1 MDAKRLR
8 LETGEQCY
16 RERGPHDQ
24 SGGPTLVLLHGISSS
39 AGSWARL
46 AERLPG
52 YRLLAWDAPGY
63 GDSHPLANEAPTAAD
78 YAERLEAWLAALG
91 VERCVL
97 VGHSLGAMMAAGYL
111 AAHPGRL
118 AGVVLADPAQ
128 GYGEAEPARRDE
140 VYRSRWTQLE
150 AQGHAAYAR
159 ARAPRLLREGADP
172 ADIARV
178 EAEMHKLH
186 VEGFAQ
192 AGWMLANDSLGRYLA
207 ATPAVPALVI
217 CGDEDRITPPEDA
230 RALARRLALP
240 YRDIPRA
247 GHASYIDAPAAF
259 ARAIDD
265 FARPLLGAVD
275 SSATP

>member
-16 RERGPHDQ
+16 RERGHGAPDEA
-24 SGGPTLVLLHGISSS
+24 PTLVLLHGISSS
-39 AGSWARL
+39 AGSWKKL

-63 GDSHPLANEAPTAAD
+63 GDSRPLAHEAPTAAD
-78 YAERLEAWLAALG
+78 YAARLEAWLAALD

-97 VGHSLGAMMAAGYL
+97 VGHSLGAVMAGAYL
-111 AAHPGRL
+111 AAYPSRV
-118 AGVVLADPAQ
+118 AGLVLADPAQ
-128 GYGEAEPARRDE
+128 GYGDAEPAKRDE
-140 VYRSRWTQLE
+140 VYRSRWTQLQQ
-150 AQGHAAYAR
+150 QGHAAYAR
-159 ARAPRLLREGADP
+159 ARAPRLLREAADS

-178 EAEMHKLH
+178 EAEMQKLH

-192 AGWMLANDSLGRYLA
+192 AGWMLAHDTLGRYLE
-207 ATPAVPALVI
+207 ATPPVPALVV

-247 GHASYIDAPAAF
+247 GHASYIDAPEAF
-259 ARAIDD
+259 ARVLDD
-265 FARPLLGAVD
+265 FARPLLGAAG
-275 SSATP
+275 SSAKA